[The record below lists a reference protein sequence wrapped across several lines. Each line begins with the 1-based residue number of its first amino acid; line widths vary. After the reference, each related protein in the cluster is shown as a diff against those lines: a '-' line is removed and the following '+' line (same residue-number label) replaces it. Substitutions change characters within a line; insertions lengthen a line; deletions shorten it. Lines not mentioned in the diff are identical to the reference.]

1 MKKVL
6 KQIIEGISICA
17 VTLVVG
23 GVISGVSFNL
33 FDTLTRTQLRVLFAV
48 DIISLLAIGA
58 CALLIYEAKQSK
70 KEREARFRERHEK
83 RVESEEKRMQGI
95 NEIISLS
102 NYAA

>member
-6 KQIIEGISICA
+6 KQIIEEISICA
-17 VTLVVG
+17 VTLIVG
-23 GVISGVSFNL
+23 GIISGVTFNL
-33 FDTLTRTQLRVLFAV
+33 FDTLTRTQLRVLFAI
-48 DIISLLAIGA
+48 DIISLLVIGTI
-58 CALLIYEAKQSK
+58 ALLIYEAKQSK